1 MLGKNSAF
9 LTKFRD
15 YGTLKYHYKIK
26 QNHLSYMQKQWK
38 ILRSVAK
45 ESLRLFEAKYN
56 YLINPRNGKEVEV
69 VVLSGNDAV
78 NVMAITK
85 ENKVIM
91 IRQYR
96 FGINN
101 YTTEIP
107 GGLVDK
113 GEDILLAAQRELR
126 EETGYSGE
134 NWQYLGKIAQNP
146 VFQDAYIHHYL
157 LTDAEKTHSTQ
168 FDEAEDIE
176 MIEMDLGEMRRG
188 LAACKFQ
195 HPHTV
200 SALVLGLEKI
210 KNAKQITFGS

>member
-1 MLGKNSAF
+1 
-9 LTKFRD
+9 
-15 YGTLKYHYKIK
+15 
-26 QNHLSYMQKQWK
+26 MQKKWK
-38 ILRSVAK
+38 VLRSVAK
-45 ESLRLFEAKYN
+45 ESLRLFEARYN

-78 NVMAITK
+78 NVMAVTT
-85 ENKVIM
+85 ENTVVM
-91 IRQYR
+91 IKQYR
-96 FGINN
+96 FGIND

-107 GGLVDK
+107 GGLVDV
-113 GEDILLAAQRELR
+113 GEDILLAAKRELR

-157 LTDAEKTHSTQ
+157 LLDAEKTHPTE

-176 MIEMDLGEMRRG
+176 MLEMKVEEVQEGVQKC
-188 LAACKFQ
+188 AFQ

-200 SALVLGLEKI
+200 SALVLGLKKI
-210 KNAKQITFGS
+210 VD